1 MINFLS
7 KFPDDPGLY
16 DSEMVSSNWD
26 TSAGESGHRVADH
39 RLRIPLTLAQESEDR
54 GGTVR
59 AVSVNDFL
67 HKASALTGFPEILNT
82 GD

>member
-1 MINFLS
+1 MQQ
-7 KFPDDPGLY
+7 PGLY
-16 DSEMVSSNWD
+16 DSERDSSIRGS
-26 TSAGESGHRVADH
+26 SAGESGHRAVDH
-39 RLRIPLTLAQESEDR
+39 GLHILLTFAKESEDR

-59 AVSVNDFL
+59 AVSVNNFL